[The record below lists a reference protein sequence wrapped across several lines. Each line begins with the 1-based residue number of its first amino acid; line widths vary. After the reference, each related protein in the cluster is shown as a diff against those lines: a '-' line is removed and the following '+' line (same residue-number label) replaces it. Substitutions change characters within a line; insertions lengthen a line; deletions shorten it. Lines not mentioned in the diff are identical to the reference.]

1 MKTTLSVIKADV
13 GGFTGHSDVHPR
25 LIESAQK
32 SLDAAKKKGIIL
44 DFYVTKVGDDL
55 QLIMTHDKG
64 VDNKDVHALAWDTFV
79 AATAIAKELKLY
91 GAGQDML
98 ADAFSGNIKGM
109 GPGCAELEF
118 EERKS
123 EPVIVFMM
131 DKTDP
136 GALNLPIFKMFGDPF
151 NTAGLIID
159 PNMTAGFVFEVWDIY
174 ENKRIMLNSPEEL
187 YELLALIGTKSKYV
201 IKRVYPRAGNKV
213 PETEAAAVIS
223 TDKLHLIAGEYVGKD
238 DPVAIVRCQSGLPA
252 QGEVVEPFAFPHLV
266 AGWMRGSHNGPIM
279 PVGMK
284 DSMTSRFD
292 GPTRVMGLGFQIA
305 NGKLVGPADLLGD
318 ISFDNARRKSL
329 QIADY
334 MRRHGPFEPHRL
346 SAEEMEY
353 TSMPKVMEKLKSRFE
368 KIGK

>member
-1 MKTTLSVIKADV
+1 MKVTLTVIKADV
-13 GGFTGHSDVHPR
+13 GGYTAHSDVHPR

-32 SLDAAKKKGIIL
+32 SLEAAKKKGTLL
-44 DFYVTKVGDDL
+44 DYCVAKVGDDL

-64 VDNKDVHALAWDTFV
+64 VDCTEVHALAWDTFV
-79 AATAIAKELKLY
+79 SATAIAKELKLY
-91 GAGQDML
+91 GAGQDLL

-109 GPGCAELEF
+109 GPGCAEMEF

-136 GALNLPIFKMFGDPF
+136 GAFNLPIFKMFGDPF

-159 PNMTAGFVFEVWDIY
+159 PNMSAGFLFEVWDVY
-174 ENKRIMLNSPEEL
+174 ESKKVILKSPEEL
-187 YELLALIGTKSKYV
+187 YDLLALIGTKSKYV

-213 PETEAAAVIS
+213 PENEAVAVIS

-252 QGEVVEPFAFPHLV
+252 QGEVLEPFAFPHLV
-266 AGWMRGSHNGPIM
+266 AGWMRGSHNGPMM
-279 PVGMK
+279 PVGVNN
-284 DSMTSRFD
+284 SATTRFD
-292 GPTRVMGLGFQIA
+292 GPPRVVGLGFQLA
-305 NGKLVGPADLLGD
+305 NGKLVGPVDLLGD
-318 ISFDNARRKSL
+318 IAFDHARRKAL
-329 QIADY
+329 KIADY

-346 SAEEMEY
+346 SEHEMEY
-353 TSMPKVMEKLKSRFE
+353 TSLPKVMEKLKGRLT
-368 KIGK
+368 KI

>member
-1 MKTTLSVIKADV
+1 MKITLTVIKADV
-13 GGFTGHSDVHPR
+13 GGFTGHSDVHPK

-32 SLDAAKKKGIIL
+32 SLEAAKKKGIIL
-44 DFYVTKVGDDL
+44 DYYVAKVGDDL

-64 VDNKDVHALAWDTFV
+64 EDSKDVHALAWDTFV
-79 AATAIAKELKLY
+79 SATAIAKELKLY
-91 GAGQDML
+91 GAGQDLL

-123 EPVIVFMM
+123 EPVLVFMM

-136 GALNLPIFKMFGDPF
+136 GAFNLPIFRMFGDPF
-151 NTAGLIID
+151 NTAGLTID
-159 PNMTAGFVFEVWDIY
+159 PNMASGFRFEVWDVY
-174 ENKRIMLNSPEEL
+174 ENKKVVLDSPEEL
-187 YELLALIGTKSKYV
+187 YALLALIGTKSKYV
-201 IKRVYPRAGNKV
+201 VKRVYPREGNKV
-213 PETEAAAVIS
+213 PPNEAAAVVS

-252 QGEVVEPFAFPHLV
+252 QGEVLEPFAFPHLV
-266 AGWMRGSHNGPIM
+266 AGWMRGSHNGPLM
-279 PVGMK
+279 PVGVK
-284 DSMTSRFD
+284 DSMTTRFD
-292 GPTRVMGLGFQIA
+292 GPPRVVGLGFQLA

-318 ISFDNARRKSL
+318 IAFDDARRKAL
-329 QIADY
+329 KVADY

-353 TSMPKVMEKLKSRFE
+353 TSMPKVMEKLRGRFVE
-368 KIGK
+368 IKK